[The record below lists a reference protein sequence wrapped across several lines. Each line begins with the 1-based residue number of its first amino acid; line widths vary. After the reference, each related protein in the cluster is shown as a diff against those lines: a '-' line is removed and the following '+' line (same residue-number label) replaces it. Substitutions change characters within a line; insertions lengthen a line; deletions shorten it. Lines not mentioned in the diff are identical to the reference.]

1 MYVSICLCV
10 VVAVSECLC
19 VCLFVWVA
27 LFQPVGFCVLW
38 QFCWPYWPSH
48 TAIYT
53 NASHCIIHFVVVA
66 NGSTVFK
73 FVLCFRLHFSL
84 ICWSQHTQTRIHT
97 HVYSHCDRI
106 PQLCW
111 SLWLCDTCIGV
122 NCAASC
128 ATHPC
133 CVYDTHTRTPN
144 WRVSV
149 LIYI

>member
-10 VVAVSECLC
+10 AVAVSECVC

-27 LFQPVGFCVLW
+27 LFRPVGFCVLW
-38 QFCWPYWPSH
+38 LFCWPYWPSH

-84 ICWSQHTQTRIHT
+84 ICWSQHTYTYTCIVTATGYLSYVGHCGCATRVSASIVLRVVLRIH
-97 HVYSHCDRI
+97 
-106 PQLCW
+106 P
-111 SLWLCDTCIGV
+111 
-122 NCAASC
+122 AFM
-128 ATHPC
+128 
-133 CVYDTHTRTPN
+133 THTHTPTHTPN
-144 WRVSV
+144 
-149 LIYI
+149 